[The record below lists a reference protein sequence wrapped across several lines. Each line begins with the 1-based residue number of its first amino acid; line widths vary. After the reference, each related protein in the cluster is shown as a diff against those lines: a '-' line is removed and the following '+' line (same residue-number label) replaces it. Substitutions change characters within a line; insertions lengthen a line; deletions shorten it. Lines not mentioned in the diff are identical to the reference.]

1 MATPLR
7 LTNVVGRFDQP
18 VVLAVLL
25 NAYRTFARWELDSVL
40 RNAFAA
46 AVAFAVSEVD
56 EAAATAG
63 PLVLPEPADEADG
76 RSSTTPAV
84 PTTPARNRGISEC
97 LRVFGMAA

>member
-25 NAYRTFARWELDSVL
+25 NAYRTFARCELDSVL

-46 AVAFAVSEVD
+46 AVAFAVSEVNG
-56 EAAATAG
+56 AAATAG
-63 PLVLPEPADEADG
+63 PLVLPERADEADG
-76 RSSTTPAV
+76 RSSTTPAGPDDAGEEQGNQGV
-84 PTTPARNRGISEC
+84 LEG
-97 LRVFGMAA
+97 